1 MSITSFLLIF
11 SLLSSTV
18 SLSPYSASKMA
29 LTAFVESL
37 RIEENA
43 HQVHIGQLQVAMTEI
58 VHNKEVLAADGSKQV
73 LAPRYKGKVLSMQEV
88 AQDCL
93 ELIVKRS
100 SKKTQTFIGQLNSL
114 FNRISPLLVEKIL
127 LKNLHR
133 FKENSK

>member
-1 MSITSFLLIF
+1 
-11 SLLSSTV
+11 
-18 SLSPYSASKMA
+18 
-29 LTAFVESL
+29 
-37 RIEENA
+37 
-43 HQVHIGQLQVAMTEI
+43 MTEI

-73 LAPRYKGKVLSMQEV
+73 LAPRHKGKVLSMQEV